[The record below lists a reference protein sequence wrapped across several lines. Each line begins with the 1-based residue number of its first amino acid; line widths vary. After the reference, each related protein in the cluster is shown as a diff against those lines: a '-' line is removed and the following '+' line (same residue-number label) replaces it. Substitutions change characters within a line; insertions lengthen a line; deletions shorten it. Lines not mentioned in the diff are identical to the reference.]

1 MFKFFAFR
9 VSFAS
14 CFFDV
19 LTLVC
24 LFISITFES
33 VFQFIIFCKFLFFSL
48 NHLESKSPYFNSDFH
63 VFVSFYFL
71 LKMNWTKSHRP
82 KNKRWESQ
90 IPQQLQ
96 ILFLRPKSKNLLPK
110 KRLFRKRNKHKPLNW
125 IANKSKK
132 KNKKFLICVVQRTN

>member
-19 LTLVC
+19 LTFVC
-24 LFISITFES
+24 LNYISIIFES

-63 VFVSFYFL
+63 VFVSSIYFL
-71 LKMNWTKSHRP
+71 LKMNRTKRQRT
-82 KNKRWESQ
+82 KNKRWKSQ

-110 KRLFRKRNKHKPLNW
+110 KRLFRKKNRHKPLNW
-125 IANKSKK
+125 SKK